1 MHCLIFGLLAGLLC
15 CAFGASAS
23 AQDAASFKLLK
34 LAGNNVH
41 WQAPANGQAL
51 VVTYMLVRDDVEFA
65 RARNCR
71 KMTSF
76 DHLIAASELAP
87 SMVDEEIVAAFHMW
101 AAAAKISFRE
111 ASKGEHANILI
122 GAQAEQEGWAF
133 ADVFYDTASPER
145 VKPISQSLICLNPA
159 KRWKIGFDGDLKV
172 YDLRYALAHEIGHAI
187 GLDHPAAVGQIMGYR
202 YEERFRSLQSGDTEG
217 LVVLYGAR
225 APSAVEV
232 ASRQAARRTHRRS
245 AGQRIAKHW
254 ATRAISSPVP

>member
-1 MHCLIFGLLAGLLC
+1 MDCLIFGLLAGLLC

-34 LAGNNVH
+34 LGGNNVH
-41 WQAPANGQAL
+41 WQAPAKGQGL

-65 RARNCR
+65 SARNCR

-76 DHLIAASELAP
+76 DHLIVASELAT

-111 ASKGEHANILI
+111 VSEGEHANILI
-122 GAQAEQEGWAF
+122 GAQAEREGWAF

-145 VKPISQSLICLNPA
+145 FKPISQSLICLNPA
-159 KRWKIGFDGDLKV
+159 RRWKIGFDGDLKV
-172 YDLRYALAHEIGHAI
+172 CDLRYALAHEIGHAI
-187 GLDHPAAVGQIMGYR
+187 GLDHPAAVGQMMGYR
-202 YEERFRSLQSGDTEG
+202 YEERFRSLQSGDTQG
-217 LVVLYGAR
+217 AVLLYGAR

-232 ASRQAARRTHRRS
+232 ASGQAARRTHRRS
-245 AGQRIAKHW
+245 AGQRIAKRW
-254 ATRAISSPVP
+254 ATRAIASPAP

>member
-15 CAFGASAS
+15 SAFGASAS

-65 RARNCR
+65 SARNCR
-71 KMTSF
+71 KMTSL
-76 DHLIAASELAP
+76 DHLIAASDLAP
-87 SMVDEEIVAAFHMW
+87 SMVDEEIDAAFHMW
-101 AAAAKISFRE
+101 AAAAKIGFRE
-111 ASKGEHANILI
+111 ASDGESANILI
-122 GAQAEQEGWAF
+122 GAQAEREGWAF
-133 ADVFYDTASPER
+133 ADVFYDAASPER
-145 VKPISQSLICLNPA
+145 IKPISQSLICLNPA

-217 LVVLYGAR
+217 LVLLYGAR
-225 APSAVEV
+225 TPSAVEV
-232 ASRQAARRTHRRS
+232 ASRQAAGRTHRRS

-254 ATRAISSPVP
+254 ATRAIASPAH